1 MQHLK
6 RKWMIRRCNKD
17 IKYISKKTGISE
29 IMATILANRG
39 IAEDKKIREFLN
51 PSIDNLQDPL
61 FMQDMEKG
69 TDIIY
74 KAIMDNKNIVIYGD
88 YDVDG
93 VMSTYI
99 LYSGLLRCGAKVTYH
114 IPDRIEEGYGINV
127 KSIEKLKESGC
138 EVIITC
144 DNGISALSQIK
155 RAKELGITVVVT
167 DHHHIFFEEKENGK
181 KVYLLPEADA
191 VIDPK
196 REDCMYPFKHLC
208 GAGVAFKFIQVLYK
222 KFHLQGEQCHKFIQ
236 YAAIGTICDVVDLVD
251 ENRIIVKKGLDMI
264 NHTENI
270 GLKALMEENS
280 LKGKD
285 ITAYHIGFIIG
296 PCINATG
303 RLKSAVLALELLMC
317 KNSEEA
323 VKLAKKLHEL
333 NIERQNMTV
342 KSLNNIIDKVENS
355 NLKKDKVLVVYEKET
370 HESIAGIV
378 AGRLKDRYN
387 VPSIVITSGRNMS
400 KGSGRSI
407 EGYNMF
413 EELVKCKE
421 LMEKFGGH
429 PLAAGLSITEENID
443 RLREHLNKNCSLT
456 EEDLIPKI
464 RIDGKLPLE
473 NLSFNV
479 LEDIKR
485 LEPFGKGNSTPLFGE
500 KNIDIFKIYF
510 MGKDKNVLKL
520 FCRLKNRL
528 KKIDAIA
535 FDGGERFRKLI
546 LDTYGSS
553 VASKIFSNNFTSLK
567 MDFIFLPCVN
577 EFNGIKSLQLVI
589 KDFRLTS
596 KK

>member
-1 MQHLK
+1 MKRRWMLK
-6 RKWMIRRCNKD
+6 RCNKD
-17 IKYISKKTGISE
+17 VKYISKKAGISE

-39 IAEDKKIREFLN
+39 IVEEKEIRDFLN
-51 PSIDNLQDPL
+51 PSVDNLQDPL
-61 FMQDMEKG
+61 SMKDMEKG

-74 KAIMDNKNIVIYGD
+74 KAIMDNKNIAIYGD

-99 LYSGLLRCGAKVTYH
+99 LYCGLLKCGAKVKYH
-114 IPDRIEEGYGINV
+114 IPDRIEEGYGINI
-127 KSIEKLKESGC
+127 KSIEKLKEEGC

-144 DNGISALSQIK
+144 DNGISALAQVK
-155 RAKELGITVVVT
+155 RAKELGIAVVIT
-167 DHHHIFFEEKENGK
+167 DHHHIFFEERENGEK
-181 KVYLLPEADA
+181 TYLIPEADA

-196 REDCMYPFKHLC
+196 QEDCSYPFKHLC

-222 KFHLQGEQCHKFIQ
+222 KFNFKKEQCYKFIQ
-236 YAAIGTICDVVDLVD
+236 YAAIGTICDIVDLID

-264 NHTENI
+264 NNTENL
-270 GLKALMEENS
+270 GLKALIEETS
-280 LKGKD
+280 LKGKN
-285 ITAYHIGFIIG
+285 ITSYHIGFIIG

-303 RLKSAVLALELLMC
+303 RLKSAVLALELLLC
-317 KNSEEA
+317 KDAEKA
-323 VKLAKKLHEL
+323 GKLAKKLHEL
-333 NIERQNMTV
+333 NIQRQDMTV

-355 NLKKDKVLVVYEKET
+355 NLKRDKVLVVYEKET

-387 VPSIVITSGRNMS
+387 VPSIVITSGRIMS

-429 PLAAGLSITEENID
+429 PLAAGLSITEENIN
-443 RLREHLNKNCSLT
+443 RLRENLNKNCNLT

-464 RIDGKLPLE
+464 RIDKKLPLE
-473 NLSFNV
+473 NISFHV
-479 LEDIKR
+479 LEDIKK

-500 KNIDIFKIYF
+500 KNIDVFKIYF

-520 FCRLKNRL
+520 FCRLKNSL

-535 FDGGERFRKLI
+535 FDGGEKFKKLI
-546 LDTYGSS
+546 LEVYGSS
-553 VASKIFSNNFTSLK
+553 GANKIFNNNFTSLK
-567 MDFIFLPCVN
+567 MDFIFLPCIN
-577 EFNGIKSLQLVI
+577 EFNGVKNLQLVI

-596 KK
+596 KNK